1 MEDKMKKEQSEAA
14 AFDISRHTLDEV
26 TKEMLRRHLSASGG
40 NKNEAARTLGVCKG
54 TVRNWLKRWK
64 DVRYEFY
71 GNTVA
76 NN

>member
-1 MEDKMKKEQSEAA
+1 MTREKIKFG
-14 AFDISRHTLDEV
+14 AFDISKHTLDET

-40 NKNEAARTLGVCKG
+40 NKNEAARTLGVCKR